1 LILHTGFY
9 DGATAL
15 YEFGWGKSFHFSR
28 FYPGEEFYAS
38 LARHEYYLASKMSLQ
53 PGMRVLDVG
62 CGVGGP
68 ARQIATF
75 ADVNVVGLNNNPF
88 QVGRARRYTQEMGLE
103 KQVQFVTGDFMKL
116 AEEFGE
122 NAFDAGKGH
131 FDLRKE
137 DCLRDAWPSV
147 CD

>member
-1 LILHTGFY
+1 
-9 DGATAL
+9 
-15 YEFGWGKSFHFSR
+15 
-28 FYPGEEFYAS
+28 
-38 LARHEYYLASKMSLQ
+38 MSLK

-88 QVGRARRYTQEMGLE
+88 QVGRARRYTQQMGLE

-116 AEEFGE
+116 TEQFGE

-137 DCLRDAWPSV
+137 VCSSLAQCMQLRRRFMRQHGRACTEKYSRF
-147 CD
+147 

>member
-1 LILHTGFY
+1 
-9 DGATAL
+9 
-15 YEFGWGKSFHFSR
+15 
-28 FYPGEEFYAS
+28 
-38 LARHEYYLASKMSLQ
+38 
-53 PGMRVLDVG
+53 MRVLDVG

-88 QVGRARRYTQEMGLE
+88 QVGRARHYTQEMGLE

-137 DCLRDAWPSV
+137 DCLRDAWPQCMRLRRQFMRRHGRGCTEKFSRF
-147 CD
+147 